1 MPQVVKPDTGQAN
14 LITLAERHSRHL
26 AVLPIPNT
34 SSASVITA
42 LHRAFTAMPEAM
54 RRSLT
59 WDRGTEMTRHAEFSS
74 TTGNPVVICDAYTP

>member
-1 MPQVVKPDTGQAN
+1 M
-14 LITLAERHSRHL
+14 
-26 AVLPIPNT
+26 
-34 SSASVITA
+34 ITA